1 MKPSLRVPFSNL
13 SGSGSVSRFAHSYM
27 VLRDFP
33 VCSARSGTVI
43 ARGVMSLPSSLS
55 TRPLGR
61 SQCPCTSGV
70 APYEA
75 AVVAGKCLAVRDLR
89 SSTPENIG
97 TVKGGPRAR
106 VVEPPQS
113 CAHEGRCS
121 VLLFFVCAVS
131 APTVGLGFPRA
142 QTGSFQGALTVVPSV
157 TVSYAVGSIGTLS
170 NK

>member
-13 SGSGSVSRFAHSYM
+13 NGSGSVSRFAHSYM
-27 VLRDFP
+27 VLRDLP

-75 AVVAGKCLAVRDLR
+75 AVRPRKGRVRDLR

-106 VVEPPQS
+106 VIEPPQS